1 MFCEVTIDS
10 PRLCNPVSIYVDGE
24 RRAAAGRGVCARHR
38 PRWRV
43 RFAVSDLH
51 EMVVDVKR
59 LYSGRLPPSSLRSRH
74 VFHGKPATDSMPE
87 LPPIPVTSAPSQ
99 RESGTILTRD
109 NSTVSWPV
117 FSLLS

>member
-51 EMVVDVKR
+51 EMVVDVR
-59 LYSGRLPPSSLRSRH
+59 C
-74 VFHGKPATDSMPE
+74 VFG
-87 LPPIPVTSAPSQ
+87 TSAAEFIAKPP
-99 RESGTILTRD
+99 RVPR
-109 NSTVSWPV
+109 
-117 FSLLS
+117 